1 MSLSKLSPVVEV
13 VTERCKNCHACI
25 QACPV
30 KFCNDGSGDFVTIN
44 ADLCIGCG
52 CCLKACSHHARR
64 IMDDRDAFFQAL
76 QAGERI
82 VAIAAPAVASNFPG
96 EYLNLNGWLKS
107 QGVDGFFD
115 TSFGAE
121 LTVKTYLSHLEQNSP
136 KAIIAQPCPAIV
148 TYIEQY
154 RPELIPYLAPADS
167 PMVHIMKMVREYYPQ
182 YRNHKFAVLSPCIAK
197 RREFDA
203 VGIGDYN
210 VTMLSLQEYFKEK
223 GILLKNYPELPYEN
237 PAPERAVT
245 FSTPGGLLDTVDR
258 WNPDLR
264 NYARK
269 IEGPHT
275 IYHYLDTL
283 LEDIKTG
290 KAPVLIDCLNC
301 ELGCNGG
308 SGTSGKDKTC
318 DVLEHPIK
326 QRRQKLV
333 KPLKGF
339 KALRYR
345 KQLEKTIDAYWKPGL
360 YRRHYDD
367 RSLNNTI
374 QIPTEKELW
383 KVLETLGKTSEKDIY
398 NCCACGYNS
407 CRGMATAI
415 YNGINRPEN
424 CFHYT
429 TDIMLHR
436 YAEEKARQAEEAAQ
450 LTLQAEEAKRS
461 ILMKYNQSREKMIQD
476 IRDLMERLLQSTE
489 VQSQSFRELLE
500 EIQEIGAVSGQFDP
514 IVKAI
519 EGIADNMHLLALNAT
534 IEASRAGEAGKGFA
548 VVAEEV
554 KGLARNS
561 RQEVEKITP
570 YAEQLKQVFEN
581 LSKKVSE
588 TSEVLNSSTEITEHI
603 TGVADQLIKEKFDG

>member
-1 MSLSKLSPVVEV
+1 MSQAKLSPVVEV
-13 VTERCKNCHACI
+13 IAERCKNCHACI

-30 KFCNDGSGDFVTIN
+30 KFCNDGSGDCVTIN

-52 CCLKACSHHARR
+52 SCLKACTHQARR
-64 IMDDRDAFFQAL
+64 IMDDREAFFRAL

-96 EYLNLNGWLKS
+96 EYLRLNGWLKS
-107 QGVDGFFD
+107 RGVEGFFD

-121 LTVKTYLSHLEQNSP
+121 LTVKTYLSHLEQNAP

-148 TYIEQY
+148 SYVELY
-154 RPELIPYLAPADS
+154 RPELISYLAPADS

-182 YRNHKFAVLSPCIAK
+182 YRNHRFMVISPCIAK

-210 VTMLSLQEYFKEK
+210 VTLVSLQEYLQGK
-223 GILLKNYPELPYEN
+223 GIDLRNFPEVPYEN

-245 FSTPGGLLDTVDR
+245 FSTPGGLLETAER
-258 WNPDLR
+258 WNADIR
-264 NYARK
+264 SCARK

-283 LEDIKTG
+283 LEDIIKG

-308 SGTSGKDKTC
+308 SGTMGKDKTC
-318 DVLEHPIK
+318 DELEYSIN
-326 QRRQKLV
+326 QRREKMV
-333 KPLKGF
+333 KPVKGF
-339 KALRYR
+339 RALRYR
-345 KQLEKTIDAYWKPGL
+345 RQLEKTINSYWAPGL
-360 YRRHYDD
+360 YQRCYED
-367 RSLNNTI
+367 RSQRNTI
-374 QIPTEKELW
+374 RIPSEKELW
-383 KVLETLGKTSEKDIY
+383 KVLETLGKTREKDIY

-407 CRGMATAI
+407 CRGMAIAL

-429 TDIMLHR
+429 TDVMLHR
-436 YAEEKARQAEEAAQ
+436 YADEKARQAEEAAQ
-450 LTLQAEEAKRS
+450 LTLEAEETKREM
-461 ILMKYNQSREKMIQD
+461 LLKYNQSREKMIQD
-476 IRDLMERLLQSTE
+476 IRNLMEKLLQSTE
-489 VQSQSFRELLE
+489 IQSQSFRELLD
-500 EIQEIGAVSGQFDP
+500 EIQEIGSVSEQFDP

-534 IEASRAGEAGKGFA
+534 IEASCAGEAGKGFA
-548 VVAEEV
+548 VVAGEV

-588 TSEVLNSSTEITEHI
+588 TSAVLSNSTEITEHI